1 MNVISACLLLVGLIN
16 FAPVVGLLSVS
27 KLNEAYE
34 ITLISHD
41 IILLMR
47 HRALLFGILGVFIL
61 YSAFSPKL
69 QTAAMLMGFVS
80 MAGYVVLILIGGDYN
95 SQLQKIMWVDIAGI
109 VLVVIAAI
117 FKWKE
122 GAL

>member
-1 MNVISACLLLVGLIN
+1 MNVISTCLILVGLIN
-16 FAPVVGLLSVS
+16 FAPVIGLISVA
-27 KLNEAYE
+27 KLNQAYE

-61 YSAFSPKL
+61 YSAFSPKF
-69 QTAAMLMGFVS
+69 QTAAIVMGFVS
-80 MAGYVVLILIGGDYN
+80 MAGYVLLMSFGDDYN
-95 SQLQKIMWVDIAGI
+95 SQLQKIMWVDIVGV
-109 VLVVIAAI
+109 VLVVIAAV

-122 GAL
+122 GSL

>member
-47 HRALLFGILGVFIL
+47 HRALLFGILGAFIL